1 MLQMLDTVHASD
13 ASPEE
18 VYYQEGEKKSQS
30 VG

>member
-18 VYYQEGEKKSQS
+18 VYYQEGEKNHNQ
-30 VG
+30 